1 MWNNTNNLNNNFSK
15 EDTTMFVD
23 ECVIDTK
30 EYYGEFWDKAMKG
43 KNGNYEKM
51 KAGKASNGMFVL
63 PYDSNRRYHAALTE
77 ESFFRKVATCVNV
90 AKSQNVIWGLDSE
103 DVAEC
108 VAEGGSINVS
118 DMSDDFTKFKSE
130 AHKIAGIVTLP
141 NDFVTD
147 RAFELDK
154 YLPKRFAKCFNRAE
168 ENVFLNGD
176 GADKPVGVLHDT
188 EGAETG
194 VTTVEI
200 TFDDVINLY
209 MSVKPKYRKNGVW
222 VMNDETALILRKLK
236 DADGNYIW
244 SHNTDTILGKPVHI
258 LEHMPG
264 ATSGSKP
271 IAFGDFSYYWIINR
285 RPLAVRTLAEKFALN
300 DQTGYLA
307 VEYLDGRLIH
317 REAIKALQIS

>member
-15 EDTTMFVD
+15 EDTMMFVD

-30 EYYGEFWDKAMKG
+30 EYYGEFWNKAMKG
-43 KNGNYEKM
+43 KNSDYEKL
-51 KAGKASNGMFVL
+51 KVGKVSNGMFVL
-63 PYDSNRRYHAALTE
+63 PFDSNRRYHAALTE

-130 AHKIAGIVTLP
+130 PHKIAGIVTLP
-141 NDFVTD
+141 NDYAHD

-154 YLPKRFAKCFNRAE
+154 YLPKRLAKCFNRAE

-188 EGAETG
+188 EGAEVG
-194 VTTVEI
+194 VTTAEI
-200 TFDDVINLY
+200 TFDDVISLY
-209 MSVKPKYRKNGVW
+209 MSVKSKYRKKGVW
-222 VMNDETALILRKLK
+222 VMNDETALALRKIK

-244 SHNTDTILGKPVHI
+244 NHNTDTILGKPVYI
-258 LEHMPG
+258 LEYMPG

-271 IAFGDFSYYWIINR
+271 ILFGDFSYYWIINR

-300 DQTGYLA
+300 DLTGYLA
-307 VEYLDGRLIH
+307 VEYLDARLIR
-317 REAIKALQIS
+317 REAIKTLQIS